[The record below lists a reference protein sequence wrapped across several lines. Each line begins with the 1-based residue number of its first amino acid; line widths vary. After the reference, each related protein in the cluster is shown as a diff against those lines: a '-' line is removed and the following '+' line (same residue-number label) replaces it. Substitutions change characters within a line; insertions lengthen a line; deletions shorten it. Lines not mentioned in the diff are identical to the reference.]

1 MAQAQRSLPNSETR
15 VVNLELIR
23 RYGKAQWAD
32 RTAQLEALLGSAKL
46 ERERLATRLEGLN
59 KRRKFS
65 QI

>member
-32 RTAQLEALLGSAKL
+32 RTAQLEALLSSAKL